1 MSDRVTL
8 EPVDLAEVTIV
19 VDNSIDIL
27 VPSTDVAQRPPRRYD
42 WSEGDQLRAEH
53 GYSLL
58 LTVTAGGRQAT
69 LLYDAGLT
77 RDTAL
82 HNLDVL
88 GVNVPDVRTVVL
100 SHGHADHDGGLEGM
114 VRRFGRQRM
123 PLVLHP
129 DA

>member
-8 EPVDLAEVTIV
+8 EPVDAADVIIV

-27 VPSTDVAQRPPRRYD
+27 LTNERVAQRAPLHPD
-42 WSEGDQLRAEH
+42 WSERDQLIAEH

-58 LTVTAGGRQAT
+58 LTIQHNGQTESI
-69 LLYDAGLT
+69 LYDAGLGRQT
-77 RDTAL
+77 VM

-88 GVNVPDVRTVVL
+88 GLTIKDVRTVVL
-100 SHGHADHDGGLEGM
+100 SHGHADHHGGLEGLYGR
-114 VRRFGRQRM
+114 VGRRGM